1 MCVFVIFFFL
11 RVLNLLVCE
20 YLAAAAQF
28 KLQDIKICE
37 YLAAAAQFKLQDIN
51 TPVEE
56 ED

>member
-28 KLQDIKICE
+28 KLQDIK
-37 YLAAAAQFKLQDIN
+37 